1 MAEQPT
7 VALLSSRLSQA
18 SAGAIRSE
26 QPVAANG
33 VVAAQSSMF
42 RKKIL
47 SEKVFKVTFE
57 GKKKLQGVSGSLVV
71 VDDLDIVRVGQVAL
85 HLVARTTIP
94 QTNSC
99 HLTLFLVNH
108 FCVSGTIGFM
118 ADHAGAEVQG
128 RPLAACFVRRDELY
142 EADVDALTDHR
153 FHIPRALLLAT
164 AIRLATHA
172 RNVLLLRRHR
182 DPALAAVRNNW

>member
-1 MAEQPT
+1 M
-7 VALLSSRLSQA
+7 ALLSSLLSQA

-26 QPVAANG
+26 QPVAASG
-33 VVAAQSSMF
+33 VVATQSSMF
-42 RKKIL
+42 QGGHL
-47 SEKVFKVTFE
+47 SEKVTKVTFE
-57 GKKKLQGVSGSLVV
+57 SKEELQGVSGSFVV

-99 HLTLFLVNH
+99 HLALFLINH

-128 RPLAACFVRRDELY
+128 RPLAACFVRRDELN
-142 EADVDALTDHR
+142 ETDVDALTDHR
-153 FHIPRALLLAT
+153 FHIPRALLLAA

-172 RNVLLLRRHR
+172 GNVLLLRRHR
-182 DPALAAVRNNW
+182 DPARAAVRNNW